1 MCQIW
6 RRAIYTSPRS
16 LRLRLFYKH
25 GRPVLKTPDCWP
37 TLPVVVQYGGSPRL
51 GLLASAAEDNVVA
64 ALKQSGRVC
73 SINLVITR
81 PLLERFSTISEPF
94 SELEELVLLS
104 QKDVQ
109 LTLPNTFRWGSRL
122 RTLYLTRIAF
132 PSFPQIVLPSKGLV
146 DLYEIPILGYFFP
159 EQFADALSGMTQ
171 LRSLSLHFLSRPP
184 RNDFGLPSQSG
195 QRILLPSLAIL
206 KYRGTSKYLDSLVT
220 RIDAPC
226 LGDVDITFF
235 SQLIMD
241 ASQLGQFIE
250 RIEILKSHSQADILI
265 SERAISIRF
274 LQPRAPTSLGLQVSG
289 AQLDRQ
295 LSSMGQICNHFSPF
309 LFRVKDLRVSS
320 TRPSSGWD
328 DVDGRRYLELIGAFG
343 GATYFRVT
351 GELTTD
357 ILCALSPVDGECTT
371 ILFFP
376 AQLLCT
382 GTLVGAWAVVGSRT
396 VIHHFAMAAQ

>member
-6 RRAIYTSPRS
+6 RRAIFTSPRS

-51 GLLASAAEDNVVA
+51 GLLASEAEDNVVA
-64 ALKQSGRVC
+64 ALKQSGRIC

-81 PLLERFSTISEPF
+81 SLLERFSTISEPF

-159 EQFADALSGMTQ
+159 EQFADALSGITQ

-184 RNDFGLPSQSG
+184 RNDFGLPS
-195 QRILLPSLAIL
+195 
-206 KYRGTSKYLDSLVT
+206 
-220 RIDAPC
+220 
-226 LGDVDITFF
+226 
-235 SQLIMD
+235 
-241 ASQLGQFIE
+241 
-250 RIEILKSHSQADILI
+250 
-265 SERAISIRF
+265 
-274 LQPRAPTSLGLQVSG
+274 
-289 AQLDRQ
+289 
-295 LSSMGQICNHFSPF
+295 
-309 LFRVKDLRVSS
+309 
-320 TRPSSGWD
+320 
-328 DVDGRRYLELIGAFG
+328 
-343 GATYFRVT
+343 
-351 GELTTD
+351 
-357 ILCALSPVDGECTT
+357 
-371 ILFFP
+371 
-376 AQLLCT
+376 
-382 GTLVGAWAVVGSRT
+382 
-396 VIHHFAMAAQ
+396 